1 MGRCVVVVQRSYPD
15 ARVSHAQLASTSVAS
30 RSKPH
35 TLSFVSTWLES
46 DYVNPGFTR
55 RILDVTKPE
64 SNIILDFLFHQIA
77 ENVDFQ
83 PPLGAELNCVNAI
96 FDFWPQTRYALKA
109 TPHGETSTQIL
120 GF

>member
-1 MGRCVVVVQRSYPD
+1 MYKDLTRSWPP
-15 ARVSHAQLASTSVAS
+15 RPS
-30 RSKPH
+30 RADRNRTPCR
-35 TLSFVSTWLES
+35 S
-46 DYVNPGFTR
+46 DYVNPGLTR

-83 PPLGAELNCVNAI
+83 PPLGAELNCIRIVTHNAI

-109 TPHGETSTQIL
+109 TPHGETLTQIL
-120 GF
+120 GFRLGNLAS